1 MPRISEEFPSTR
13 DFRPIANRHR
23 NSAKLWRVTRAMTD
37 SVLDVL
43 FSIGEFIFTCRLVRW
58 VCLAL
63 GLALAFFYRAAIMQ
77 DEVISRWL
85 LIGLGIW
92 ILFEFSFA
100 LYAFYNGERGR
111 DFWLSAP

>member
-1 MPRISEEFPSTR
+1 
-13 DFRPIANRHR
+13 
-23 NSAKLWRVTRAMTD
+23 MTD

-77 DEVISRWL
+77 DEVISGWV
-85 LIGLGIW
+85 LIGFGIW
-92 ILFEFSFA
+92 ILFESSLA
-100 LYAFYNGERGR
+100 LYDFYNGERGR

>member
-1 MPRISEEFPSTR
+1 
-13 DFRPIANRHR
+13 
-23 NSAKLWRVTRAMTD
+23 
-37 SVLDVL
+37 
-43 FSIGEFIFTCRLVRW
+43 